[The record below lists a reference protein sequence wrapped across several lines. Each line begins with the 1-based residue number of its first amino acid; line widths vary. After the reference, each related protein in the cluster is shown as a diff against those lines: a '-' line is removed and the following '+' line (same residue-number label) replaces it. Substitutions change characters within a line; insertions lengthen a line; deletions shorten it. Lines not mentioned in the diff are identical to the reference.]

1 MKNGLLRSKWLKKD
15 LQVDAII
22 VKMSPEE
29 AMRNMTQKIL
39 ESSEKALEILKNSI
53 LQSEAGTRIMVLGVG
68 NSCGVPNTVKDIS
81 KIDIKEDIK
90 NGKRG
95 Q

>member
-1 MKNGLLRSKWLKKD
+1 
-15 LQVDAII
+15 
-22 VKMSPEE
+22 
-29 AMRNMTQKIL
+29 MTRKIL
-39 ESSEKALEILKNSI
+39 ESSEKALKVLENSI
-53 LQSEAGTRIMVLGVG
+53 LQSEAGTKIMVLGVG